1 MGGDRTCPDDCPLA
15 VWATLAPAD
24 RQRQRQSVAERLYGQ
39 GFTMEAIATQLGVS
53 QQTISNDLGNLPSS
67 GKLKP
72 AKTASNPKGAGRPK
86 GSGGTK
92 RRPAKIEP
100 AAASMAAALVLDG
113 KRTLVQ
119 AAEEAGVGSVQ
130 VVKTAVAKEEGRR
143 DPTVDRAALSQT
155 AQQKLDGVIRQY
167 KRTLAVSFEDRV
179 RDEVKRR
186 IDEIVLPHWRKQIE
200 EAHHLYATRRGI
212 MTKETFNMIRRAL
225 HPDSRH
231 SLTDHRLSAAFDA
244 FMALEKFLL
253 DEQDSPTPCPDLPNT
268 WDEWEAAK
276 RKATADRR
284 ARLRAGRASLRTQ

>member
-155 AQQKLDGVIRQY
+155 AQQKLDGVIRRTRGFAQQHRLNIY
-167 KRTLAVSFEDRV
+167 KRAKLLNTLKWELRDSGHDDALI
-179 RDEVKRR
+179 DEV
-186 IDEIVLPHWRKQIE
+186 V
-200 EAHHLYATRRGI
+200 
-212 MTKETFNMIRRAL
+212 AL
-225 HPDSRH
+225 
-231 SLTDHRLSAAFDA
+231 LTP
-244 FMALEKFLL
+244 LL
-253 DEQDSPTPCPDLPNT
+253 T
-268 WDEWEAAK
+268 
-276 RKATADRR
+276 
-284 ARLRAGRASLRTQ
+284 